1 MNSFAVRPKM
11 RHSTLSLLFVLA
23 MISCVPSAA
32 PLKGVLAPDR
42 SLPSLALPPG
52 HRHLVFKWEY
62 QEGDIAARGDG
73 SVRTAAPDSARL
85 DFFLGGGLGAG
96 AAVLIGDSLR
106 SPNAELARR
115 YIPPSPMMWAA
126 LGRLAIP
133 ALPDTVVR
141 VDGDLL
147 RADVGKPVQWRV
159 GIRGDTL
166 VELQHISGGKI
177 TESLTRGPSGVLTY
191 EAPGARRRL
200 ELTFLRDQL
209 GSFNASIWSL

>member
-1 MNSFAVRPKM
+1 MRSIATLPKM
-11 RHSTLSLLFVLA
+11 RYSRPTLLFVLTA
-23 MISCVPSAA
+23 ISCVPSAA

-42 SLPSLALPPG
+42 SLPPLSLPLG
-52 HRHLVFKWEY
+52 HRHLVFKWDY

-106 SPNAELARR
+106 SPHAELARR

-147 RADVGKPVQWRV
+147 RADVGNPVQWRV
-159 GIRGDTL
+159 AIRGDTL

-177 TESLTRGPSGVLTY
+177 TESLTRGVNGLLTY
-191 EAPGARRRL
+191 EKPGARRRL

-209 GSFNASIWSL
+209 GSFDASIWSL

>member
-1 MNSFAVRPKM
+1 MVASAVG
-11 RHSTLSLLFVLA
+11 
-23 MISCVPSAA
+23 CVPSAA
-32 PLKGVLAPDR
+32 PLKGVPAPDR
-42 SLPSLALPPG
+42 TLPSLSLPLG

-62 QEGDIAARGDG
+62 QEGEIAARGDG

-106 SPNAELARR
+106 SPHAELARR
-115 YIPPSPMMWAA
+115 YIPPSPMMWAV

-133 ALPDTVVR
+133 PLPDTVVR
-141 VDGDLL
+141 IDGDLL
-147 RADVGKPVQWRV
+147 RADVGSPVQWRV

-177 TESLTRGPSGVLTY
+177 IESITRAANGVFAY

-200 ELTFLRDQL
+200 ELTFLRDQP
-209 GSFNASIWSL
+209 GSFDASIWGL

>member
-1 MNSFAVRPKM
+1 MKIHRLFSLMVAAAVG
-11 RHSTLSLLFVLA
+11 
-23 MISCVPSAA
+23 CVPSAA
-32 PLKGVLAPDR
+32 PLKGVPAPDR
-42 SLPSLALPPG
+42 TLPILLLPLG

-62 QEGDIAARGDG
+62 QEGEVAARGDG

-106 SPNAELARR
+106 SPHAELARR
-115 YIPPSPMMWAA
+115 YIPPSPMMWAV

-133 ALPDTVVR
+133 PLPDTVVHI
-141 VDGDLL
+141 DGDLL
-147 RADVGKPVQWRV
+147 RADVGNPVQWRV

-177 TESLTRGPSGVLTY
+177 TESLTRGANGVLTY

-200 ELTFLRDQL
+200 ELTFLRDQP
-209 GSFNASIWSL
+209 GSFDASIWGL

>member
-1 MNSFAVRPKM
+1 MKRVA
-11 RHSTLSLLFVLA
+11 LLALA
-23 MISCVPSAA
+23 ASIGCVPSAA
-32 PLKGVLAPDR
+32 PLKGVPAPDR
-42 SLPSLALPPG
+42 SLPSLSLVSG
-52 HRHLVFKWEY
+52 HRHLVFKWDY

-106 SPNAELARR
+106 SPHAELARR
-115 YIPPSPMMWAA
+115 YIPPSPMMWGV

-141 VDGDLL
+141 IDGDLL
-147 RADVGKPVQWRV
+147 RADVGRPVQWRV

-177 TESLTRGPSGVLTY
+177 TESLTRGADGVLTY

-200 ELTFLRDQL
+200 ALTFLRDEP
-209 GSFNASIWSL
+209 GSFDASIWSL

>member
-1 MNSFAVRPKM
+1 MRFSRLVPLMIAAAVG
-11 RHSTLSLLFVLA
+11 
-23 MISCVPSAA
+23 CVPSAA
-32 PLKGVLAPDR
+32 PLKGVPAPDR
-42 SLPSLALPPG
+42 SLPSLLLPIG

-62 QEGDIAARGDG
+62 QEGEIAARGDG
-73 SVRTAAPDSARL
+73 AVRTAAPDSARL

-106 SPNAELARR
+106 SPHAGLARR
-115 YIPPSPMMWAA
+115 YIPPSPMMWAV

-133 ALPDTVVR
+133 ALPDTVILI
-141 VDGDLL
+141 DGDLL
-147 RADVGKPVQWRV
+147 RADVGSPVQWRV

-177 TESLTRGPSGVLTY
+177 TESLTRAANGVLTY

-200 ELTFLRDQL
+200 ELTFLRDQP
-209 GSFNASIWSL
+209 GSFDASIWSL

>member
-1 MNSFAVRPKM
+1 MKIHRLFSLVVAAAVG
-11 RHSTLSLLFVLA
+11 
-23 MISCVPSAA
+23 CVPSAA
-32 PLKGVLAPDR
+32 PLKGVPAPDR
-42 SLPSLALPPG
+42 TLPILLLPLG

-62 QEGDIAARGDG
+62 QEGEVAARGDG

-106 SPNAELARR
+106 SPHAELARR
-115 YIPPSPMMWAA
+115 YIPPSPMMWAV

-133 ALPDTVVR
+133 PLPDTVVR
-141 VDGDLL
+141 IDGDLL
-147 RADVGKPVQWRV
+147 RADVGSPVQWRV

-177 TESLTRGPSGVLTY
+177 TESLTRGANGVLTY

-200 ELTFLRDQL
+200 ELTFLRDQP
-209 GSFNASIWSL
+209 GSFDASIWGL